1 MSDTRYSAAAVDV
14 SIDGYFSLS
23 AAECLGKI
31 GDGIKM
37 TADELKA
44 SILSS
49 RSMRGFLDDWSLV
62 DFERDIDVVF
72 TLHDGSTGKRESIS
86 VRDLMKAR
94 DKEAT
99 A

>member
-1 MSDTRYSAAAVDV
+1 MSDTQYSQAEVDV

-23 AAECLGKI
+23 AAECLGKT
-31 GDGIKM
+31 GDGIRM

-49 RSMRGFLDDWSLV
+49 RSMRDFLDDWGLI

-72 TLHDGSTGKRESIS
+72 SLHDWATGKRESIS
-86 VRDLMKAR
+86 VRDLMKAS
-94 DKEAT
+94 DKEST